1 MPVVGRRN
9 SLKKK
14 KARTVLVYAQV
25 SSGIAVQ
32 RRQRKGNPSKSGG
45 NRHHFEGWEREKEGE
60 GTQNRRYRTCDR
72 RNGQGGFTA
81 NTLHV

>member
-1 MPVVGRRN
+1 MPVVNRRN

-45 NRHHFEGWEREKEGE
+45 TDIILKDGRERTRERVLKTGATDPVTVEMGK
-60 GTQNRRYRTCDR
+60 G
-72 RNGQGGFTA
+72 A
-81 NTLHV
+81 